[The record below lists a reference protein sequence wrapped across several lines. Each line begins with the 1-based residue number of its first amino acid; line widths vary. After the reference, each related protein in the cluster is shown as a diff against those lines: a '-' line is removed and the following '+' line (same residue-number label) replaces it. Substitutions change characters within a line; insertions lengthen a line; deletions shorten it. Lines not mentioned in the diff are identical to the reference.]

1 MKSMTGYGFS
11 ECCCPD
17 GIKFT
22 VEIRTVNR
30 KQLDIKL
37 NMPSEF
43 YDQELNIR
51 KKISN
56 KISRGSINVKIFM
69 ILSGKILNETLS
81 INQDILKV
89 YIDNANKLQAN
100 LGIENNLTLKEL
112 IGLPKVIETTQ
123 PELNSDSIILSL
135 SDTVEKALDNL
146 GKTRLTE
153 GEFLKKDL
161 DDRLNHLINL
171 LNEIEP
177 YTAGLPVVYKERLLK
192 KINDEKIEIADEDRL
207 LREIV
212 IYSDRCDVSEE
223 VTRLKSHFK
232 QFSKLLSEKNKPIG
246 RNLDFLTQELQRE
259 INTLGVKAASPETSP
274 LVVTF
279 KTEVEKIREQTQNIE

>member
-43 YDQELNIR
+43 YDQELKIR
-51 KKISN
+51 KLISN

-69 ILSGKILNETLS
+69 ILSGKILNQTLS

-89 YIDNANKLQAN
+89 YIDNANKLQN
-100 LGIENNLTLKEL
+100 SLGIENNLTLKEL
-112 IGLPKVIETTQ
+112 ISLPKVIETTQ
-123 PELNSDSIILSL
+123 PELNSESIIQSL
-135 SDTVEKALDNL
+135 FDTVENALENL
-146 GKTRLTE
+146 GKTRLEE

-161 DDRLNHLINL
+161 DERLNHLEDL
-171 LNEIEP
+171 VNEIEP
-177 YTAGLPVVYKERLLK
+177 YTADLPSIYKERLMK
-192 KINDEKIEIADEDRL
+192 KIEDEKIDINDDDRL

-223 VTRLKSHFK
+223 LTRLKSHFK
-232 QFSKLLSEKNKPIG
+232 QFGKLLSEKKKSIG

-259 INTLGVKAASPETSP
+259 INTLGVKAANPKTSP

-279 KTEVEKIREQTQNIE
+279 KTEVEKIREQAQNIE